1 MDFNTEN
8 LFFKYGNQYS
18 KITNSQIF
26 KYAKPYFKT
35 DEIYNQPFVIKRK
48 GTFYSYINLGVWKSI
63 PFYKYQYEIN
73 N

>member
-8 LFFKYGNQYS
+8 PFFKYGNQYS
-18 KITNSQIF
+18 KITTSQIF
-26 KYAKPYFKT
+26 KYEKPYFKT
-35 DEIYNQPFVIKRK
+35 GEIKNQQLVIKRK
-48 GTFYSYINLGVWKSI
+48 VPLKPLYNLGVWKSI